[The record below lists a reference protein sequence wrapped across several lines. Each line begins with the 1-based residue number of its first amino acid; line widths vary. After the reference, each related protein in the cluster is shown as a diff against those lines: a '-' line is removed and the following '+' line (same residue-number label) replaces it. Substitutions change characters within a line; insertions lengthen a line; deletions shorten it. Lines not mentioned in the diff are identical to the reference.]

1 MSAPRSPQEPARP
14 PSATPEE
21 AVGEAP
27 EPITGDEPAA
37 GAEDVVPAADADD
50 VPAGDA
56 DAGPTADDAESPAAA
71 GPTVRVVDVADPSRV
86 RRAPRYG
93 RFAFA
98 GLLLAVVVSFGLTF
112 VPGAETGLTRRN
124 LFFLLLLGLGSLGIL
139 LGLLVALW
147 TDRRSLRRRR

>member
-21 AVGEAP
+21 AVEEAP
-27 EPITGDEPAA
+27 EPIAGDEPAA
-37 GAEDVVPAADADD
+37 GGEDDVPAADADD
-50 VPAGDA
+50 APAGDA
-56 DAGPTADDAESPAAA
+56 DAGPTTDAESPAAA
-71 GPTVRVVDVADPSRV
+71 GPVHRVVDVADPSRV

-139 LGLLVALW
+139 FGLLVALW